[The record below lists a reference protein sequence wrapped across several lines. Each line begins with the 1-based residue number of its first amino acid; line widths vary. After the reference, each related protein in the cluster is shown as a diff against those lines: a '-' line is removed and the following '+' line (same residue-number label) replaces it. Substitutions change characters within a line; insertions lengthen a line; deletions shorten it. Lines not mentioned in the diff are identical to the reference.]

1 MLKTFLCGWKMQ
13 HFAVA
18 NFFSSI
24 VLCKGFFGKLS
35 CKKSHFGS
43 AIMGYSWPKS
53 FVCMPYFWS
62 THLSLETCLN
72 FSRGILFTNAQHLL
86 CCYTLHIWGVASL
99 ICCIFWCRVLFVH
112 TLMLWPLCVGHST
125 SMFLHHFMSFGRMSV
140 TRQQPAPIWSILL
153 ANVVATMVIWMH
165 QEENCNKDC
174 LVWTCAL

>member
-1 MLKTFLCGWKMQ
+1 MQ

-86 CCYTLHIWGVASL
+86 CCYTLHIWGVALL
-99 ICCIFWCRVLFVH
+99 ICCIFFGAGHFLYIHWCCDRYVSDTPHQCFCIISCHLVVCQSPDNNPPQYGQYF
-112 TLMLWPLCVGHST
+112 LPMLWLQWWFECIKKKIAIRTVW
-125 SMFLHHFMSFGRMSV
+125 FGRVHFS
-140 TRQQPAPIWSILL
+140 
-153 ANVVATMVIWMH
+153 
-165 QEENCNKDC
+165 
-174 LVWTCAL
+174 